1 MTTPGAE
8 DWGAL
13 HQRVLAF
20 MGAFSS
26 VQFAIDTVVGLYLK
40 RRMPDLGSELDKLFI
55 RRIRDDQRLPLF
67 KAFAAGAKYD
77 RDLAQFVMIYNRA
90 KQVRDLIGHSLNVV
104 GPVYSAGKQPSV
116 AVASMAKRDLV
127 PNPLLP
133 STFTRLTADCEWLQ
147 AHVHR
152 AGWTIEPQMFVRF
165 TTEPHE
171 LYEPPVPSVFPE
183 SGEPLA

>member
-1 MTTPGAE
+1 MTAPEGE

-40 RRMPDLGSELDKLFI
+40 RRMPDLGSELDKQFI
-55 RRIRDDQRLPLF
+55 RKIRDDQRLPLF
-67 KAFAAGAKYD
+67 KAFAAEAKYD
-77 RDLAQFVMIYNRA
+77 GDLTQFAAIYGRA
-90 KQVRDLIGHSLNVV
+90 KQVRDLIGHSLNVA
-104 GPVYSAGKQPSV
+104 GPVYSQGKSSSV
-116 AVASMAKRDLV
+116 AVASMAKRDLL

-152 AGWTIEPQMFVRF
+152 AGWTIEPQMFKTF
-165 TTEPHE
+165 TKEP
-171 LYEPPVPSVFPE
+171 YEPPVPSVLPE
-183 SGEPLA
+183 GGEPLA